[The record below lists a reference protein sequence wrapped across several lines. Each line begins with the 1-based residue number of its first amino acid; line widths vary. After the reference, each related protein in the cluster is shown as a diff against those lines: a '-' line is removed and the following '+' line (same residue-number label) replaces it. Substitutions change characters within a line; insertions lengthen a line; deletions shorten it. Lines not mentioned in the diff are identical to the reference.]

1 MTERHVDHRETLS
14 NDCRIEVKAQILK
27 DGSLLLLVN
36 VYAPNGKVIV
46 EDYAPELHNLDMEA
60 AMDLAISIARS
71 IGNGQRTL

>member
-14 NDCRIEVKAQILK
+14 NGCRIEVKAQILK

-36 VYAPNGKVIV
+36 VNAPNGKKIV

-60 AMDLAISIARS
+60 AMDLAIGIARS